1 MNDAF
6 TNYMLQEMFEEEKK
20 DHFLNSTLPKE
31 LDFIFAPTLKDVY
44 TIMAKHKYAPEDF
57 TTSKALETKLNNI
70 ISNLIM

>member
-6 TNYMLQEMFEEEKK
+6 TNYMLQEMFEEEPKH
-20 DHFLNSTLPKE
+20 HFLDNILPKE
-31 LDFIFAPTLKDVY
+31 LGFIFAPTLKDVY

-57 TTSKALETKLNNI
+57 ITSKELEIKLNNI